1 LEAGENIIYGLWIIE
16 ILIEMIYVS
25 VIVIKNIRS
34 VVVGMDSPQGFYG

>member
-34 VVVGMDSPQGFYG
+34 VVVGMDSSQGFYG